1 MRYLARDV
9 IAVRLCNDGE
19 LLKDVMHQLGRD
31 YNLNFAV
38 HRLRSGIHQLARL
51 ASFLAFR
58 RGLGEQEV
66 LATKTHA

>member
-31 YNLNFAV
+31 YNLNCAV
-38 HRLRSGIHQLARL
+38 HRLRSGIHQLTRL
-51 ASFLAFR
+51 ASFLAFG